1 MKWWKKDDFGLNSRE
16 FYIPPN
22 PNFPDY
28 FSRFFL
34 FQDEKNFSKIQKE
47 KDFSKIVKNS
57 KIVAALIVVY
67 SKSIVFA

>member
-1 MKWWKKDDFGLNSRE
+1 VNFTFRL
-16 FYIPPN
+16 IPI
-22 PNFPDY
+22 FLII

-34 FQDEKNFSKIQKE
+34 FQDEKKIFSKIQKE

>member
-1 MKWWKKDDFGLNSRE
+1 MKMIFFGLNSRE

-28 FSRFFL
+28 FFFKMKKK
-34 FQDEKNFSKIQKE
+34 FFKNA
-47 KDFSKIVKNS
+47 KNS
-57 KIVAALIVVY
+57 KKSFAALIVVY

>member
-28 FSRFFL
+28 FFS
-34 FQDEKNFSKIQKE
+34 FQDEKKNFQKFKKKTISQKSSKIQK
-47 KDFSKIVKNS
+47 S
-57 KIVAALIVVY
+57 LPR
-67 SKSIVFA
+67 

>member
-1 MKWWKKDDFGLNSRE
+1 MNTETTLLMGSPYNNEKRMIFGLNSRE

-28 FSRFFL
+28 FFSRWRENFF
-34 FQDEKNFSKIQKE
+34 KNA
-47 KDFSKIVKNS
+47 KNS
-57 KIVAALIVVY
+57 KKSFTALIVVY

>member
-34 FQDEKNFSKIQKE
+34 FQDEKFFQKFKKKKISQKSSKIQK
-47 KDFSKIVKNS
+47 S
-57 KIVAALIVVY
+57 LPR
-67 SKSIVFA
+67 